1 MSRIGELYLKYACL
15 NTSKFDLER
24 TENLQE
30 DLKNIGDAELQ
41 SAEEHKQYLE
51 LLRRFRIVV
60 KQFTDLNGANFLK
73 TIKDLLGVGSSGMY
87 SSELRFLYELIQN
100 VDDCEYSD
108 PTNAKLNINCD
119 FYHGKMVFEYNEKGF
134 TPFNVFAIT
143 GIAEQAK
150 NIDPDKIEIG
160 EKGLGFKTVFGVAE
174 SVLIQSGYFSFKLS
188 AEDVT
193 CPIPDYENFEFVEGT
208 RLTLFMDSQKIEKI
222 FNKFM
227 AEYKASNALLCKN
240 PLLFLNKLSE
250 LRVYFDNYR
259 SLKFTVERRFSLNAL
274 SEVRKAEHVK
284 LTYEDGKDVHEEI
297 TCTHYAMP
305 IIYDREACVSRCGK
319 DTAFTTK
326 KMNIQVI
333 VPDMEYVI
341 DKKGIKGGRFYSF
354 LPTKVE
360 LPVPIVCHVPFK
372 LDPSREYID
381 SQNGNKWFAYS
392 CQIFSEIFDKVLGD
406 LARTYKEAIVYFL
419 PKKNEYL
426 FKSDKEYADLE
437 LPFFRGEYF
446 LELPLFYTQTGGF
459 LPADQVYAFS
469 EPEKLQSVERV
480 VELLNDTRH
489 LFNASTTLIRGLNIE
504 IIENV
509 PNKLFQIALSKPE
522 YAEEIFNIL
531 STYDGFCFEDR
542 IKEQTIKLDAE
553 LVRAICVVDKCRA
566 AFEKVAYDRLK
577 GGSRPE
583 FIFACDQEH
592 IVDVRNVDDTLSI
605 EADDFGDLAQSYFKY
620 LKGHSCIVSDFI
632 PEGKFFIAKNVLL
645 LSKNKTMAALS
656 AFCRKLDPKNI
667 FASILDL
674 RRCSRQLDEVDDSI
688 SAGDYLKTLRS
699 VRKAICDAFGPNI
712 YKNYISIINQ
722 AGTNPERYINEL
734 LQNADDCE
742 YSAGERPEFRLEIS
756 KADAKKIETRYNE
769 KGFTKENVRA
779 ITAIGESTKKKL
791 MQGEKKAE
799 NLIGEKGVGFK
810 SVFAVAE
817 RVEIYSGDLK
827 FSLSQNMPTVPELL
841 PPKKGC
847 DAGTTMVFTLKEE
860 MKSDF
865 FSEEKVLS
873 LCLCLRKLRTL
884 KIGEYRVT
892 INDKDGIRTIQ
903 INDKKYEY
911 QIVEHQF
918 TVDNKEA
925 LNERRGNKKNISEK
939 QSILFYIP
947 LNKSANKSFYLYSG
961 LPTEIE
967 VKIPLIIDAPFELD
981 TARSNVI
988 ENKWNNYILD
998 KFYEG
1003 LSKVL
1008 LKLSKTDGIDVLRFV
1023 ETKKIYENS
1032 SWNYKVDIFSKANL
1046 KKNKFLITIKS
1057 LNILPTWEDNCFVSA
1072 NERIY
1077 RVPGFVCYAFGNGTN
1092 IGEDLSGFLKYRGEK
1107 YDEVLNALEIKKLPL
1122 DKTIDLIKNF
1132 YSNYISDEIFYKS
1145 FYRYLED
1152 HKLSIYSIKNVLK
1165 NLKIIPVKGKV
1176 AGQTEYLSW
1185 NECSQNLYVKSSA
1198 VVSTDTC
1205 WILRTDIL
1213 EKSLCETLFDAT
1225 INELTDEWEVYTYNK
1240 KLLGKFEESL
1250 SNEELYSYILG
1261 EFKNNYRFFSKCRD
1275 GLLARKHM
1283 LPLKNQLGQLKKGKI
1298 YLSKDEAGYFAGELI
1313 PSHIVHKECESLAKF
1328 MQCEDIADIF
1338 HDDLDI
1344 DIQLSADD
1352 IETLQ
1357 DSSDIHNGYEILRYC
1372 MLNGLISQEMI
1383 EKYHLDIVLSE
1394 RTIEYDEEY
1403 VFNQPI
1409 KDKERFDERM
1419 SDIIGDPITLDVKIV
1434 PKEVR
1439 IGIKKNGEEVSVNYC
1454 NRRDYVRRKYAP
1466 KPGYC
1471 VCQMCKK
1478 AKQLNYIEVNN
1489 IEKYPRY
1496 YWEECGVALCL
1507 ECSKRFEELRGD
1519 DKVRGRFHEAIMKA
1533 DVNSEKPI
1541 VISIADEKLI
1551 FSQSHLAEIQEILKK
1566 QDYIL

>member
-1 MSRIGELYLKYACL
+1 MSKINELYLKYDSDTNKYDYEQTERL
-15 NTSKFDLER
+15 RSELESIK
-24 TENLQE
+24 
-30 DLKNIGDAELQ
+30 DGELQ
-41 SAEEHKQYLE
+41 GAEEHKQYLE
-51 LLRRFRIVV
+51 LLRRFRIIV
-60 KQFTDLNGANFLK
+60 KKFTDLNGKNFLK
-73 TIKDLLGVGSSGMY
+73 TIKDLLGVGASGMY

-100 VDDCEYSD
+100 VDDCEYAD
-108 PTNAKLNINCD
+108 PANAKLDINCD
-119 FYHGKMVFEYNEKGF
+119 FYHGDGKITFEYNEKGF

-150 NIDPDKIEIG
+150 NLDPEKIEIG
-160 EKGLGFKTVFGVAE
+160 EKGLGFKTVFGLAD
-174 SVLIQSGYFSFKLS
+174 SVLIQSGFFSFKLS
-188 AEDVT
+188 AKDVT

-208 RLTLFMDSQKIEKI
+208 KLTLFMDAQKIENI
-222 FNKFM
+222 FYKFM

-240 PLLFLNKLSE
+240 PLLFLNKLSK
-250 LRVYFDNYR
+250 LRVYFDARR
-259 SLKFTVERRFSLNAL
+259 SLKFTVERQFDLNTL
-274 SEVRKAEHVK
+274 SGFGKAEHVK
-284 LTYEDGKDVHEEI
+284 LSYEDGEDVHEEI
-297 TCTHYAMP
+297 SCTHYIMP
-305 IIYDREACVSRCGK
+305 IIYDRETCVSRYGQ

-326 KMNIQVI
+326 KMNMQVI
-333 VPDMEYVI
+333 VPDVEYVK
-341 DKKGIKGGRFYSF
+341 DKNGIKGGSFYSF

-360 LPVPIVCHVPFK
+360 LPVPMVCHIPFK
-372 LDPSREYID
+372 LNPSREHID
-381 SQNGNKWFAYS
+381 SQSGNKWFVYS
-392 CQIFSEIFDKVLGD
+392 YQAFSEMFDKVLKD
-406 LARTYKEAIVYFL
+406 LALTYKEDIVYYL
-419 PKKNEYL
+419 PKKNVFL

-437 LPFFRGEYF
+437 LPCFKGEHF
-446 LELPLFYTQTGGF
+446 LTLPVFYTETGGF
-459 LPADQVYAFS
+459 LPSDQVYAFS

-480 VELLNDTRH
+480 VELLNDKRH
-489 LFNASTTLIRGLNIE
+489 LFNASTTLIRWLNIE

-509 PNKLFQIALSKPE
+509 ANKLFQIALSKPE

-531 STYDGFCFEDR
+531 NTYDGFCFEDR

-577 GGSRPE
+577 GGRRPE

-592 IVDVRNVDDTLSI
+592 VVDVRNVDDTLSI
-605 EADDFGDLAQSYFKY
+605 EADDFGDLVQSYFKY
-620 LKGHSCIVSDFI
+620 MKEHSCIVSDFM

-699 VRKAICDAFGPNI
+699 VRKAICDAFGPDV

-742 YSAGERPEFRLEIS
+742 YPAGERPEFRLEIS
-756 KADAKKIETRYNE
+756 KANAKKIETRYNE

-791 MQGEKKAE
+791 MQGEKNAE

-817 RVEIYSGDLK
+817 RVEIYSGDFK

-841 PPKKGC
+841 PLKKGC

-911 QIVEHQF
+911 QIVVHQF

-998 KFYEG
+998 RFYEG

-1032 SWNYKVDIFSKANL
+1032 SLNYKVDIFSKANL
-1046 KKNKFLITIKS
+1046 NKNKFLITIKS

-1152 HKLSIYSIKNVLK
+1152 HELSIYSIKNVLK

-1185 NECSQNLYVKSSA
+1185 NECVSNLYVKDSA
-1198 VVSTDTC
+1198 TVSRDTC
-1205 WILRTDIL
+1205 WILKTDIL
-1213 EKSLCETLFDAT
+1213 EKPLCESLFGVT
-1225 INELTDEWEVYTYNK
+1225 INELTRELEEYTYSK
-1240 KLLGKFEESL
+1240 KLLEKLEESL
-1250 SNEELYSYILG
+1250 PDEDLYNYLIG
-1261 EFKNNYRFFSKCRD
+1261 EFKNNYALFSKCQD
-1275 GLLARKHM
+1275 GLLARKH
-1283 LPLKNQLGQLKKGKI
+1283 LIPLKNQLGKFKKGNTYISQK
-1298 YLSKDEAGYFAGELI
+1298 EVGYFSGQLL
-1313 PSHIVHKECESLAKF
+1313 PSHIVHKECESFAEF
-1328 MQCEDIADIF
+1328 IRCGSIADIF
-1338 HDDLDI
+1338 HDDLDF

-1352 IETLQ
+1352 IEDLE
-1357 DSSDIHNGYEILRYC
+1357 DDYINNGYEILAYRVK
-1372 MLNGLISQEMI
+1372 N
-1383 EKYHLDIVLSE
+1383 
-1394 RTIEYDEEY
+1394 RTISSELIRQYGLEKLTDITVEYDEDI
-1403 VFNQPI
+1403 FNQPI
-1409 KDKERFDERM
+1409 DDVERFYKKLQERI
-1419 SDIIGDPITLDVKIV
+1419 DNPIKIE
-1434 PKEVR
+1434 PREKKIMVR
-1439 IGIKKNGEEVSVNYC
+1439 IGITTKGEEVPIDSDE
-1454 NRRDYVRRKYAP
+1454 RRRYNARKYALAS
-1466 KPGYC
+1466 GYC

-1478 AKQLNYIEVNN
+1478 AKSINYIEVNN
-1489 IEKYPRY
+1489 VEKLPKF
-1496 YWEECGVALCL
+1496 YWEECGIVLCL
-1507 ECSKRFEELRGD
+1507 ECSKRFKELREDEELI
-1519 DKVRGRFHEAIMKA
+1519 KRFHRAIRQA
-1533 DVNSEKPI
+1533 NVNSDQPI
-1541 VISIADEKLI
+1541 EIPIANQILT
-1551 FSQSHLAEIQEILKK
+1551 FSQKHLAEIQEILKK